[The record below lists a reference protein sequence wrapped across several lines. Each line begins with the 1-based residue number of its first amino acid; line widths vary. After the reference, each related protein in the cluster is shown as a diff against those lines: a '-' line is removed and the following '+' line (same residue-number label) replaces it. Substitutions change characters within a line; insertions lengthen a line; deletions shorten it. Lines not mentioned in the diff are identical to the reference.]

1 MLKTDSQSHRVIII
15 GAGPAGLALA
25 IELGHRNIPCLVVE
39 RNERVG
45 YAPRAK
51 TTHVRTREHM
61 RRWGIT
67 EEMCAAS
74 PLGLEYPSDVMFV
87 TRLNGYPLAK
97 FENSFNCSPKK
108 NPLYAEHAQWIPQYS
123 LEEVMRKHAQSLP
136 GVEIRF
142 NCEYLS
148 FEQNE
153 SGVCTKFRDI
163 NSDSEFILEADYL
176 VGADGARSRIRDA
189 IGAVMRGEKGLSRN
203 YNIIFRAPGLAE
215 AHPHGP
221 GVMYWQ
227 VNSEMPS
234 LIGPMDKDDKWFFM
248 PTKLGEGVTF
258 TDAEAVAAIRLS
270 TGIDLAYEILSSDE
284 WTVNSLI
291 ADRYRQG
298 RVFLTGDACH
308 LHPPFGGFGM
318 FLGILDSIDLGW
330 KIAAVLNKRG
340 GLGLLDTY
348 EIERNSVHKYVVA
361 EAVANHQVLS
371 GQLAQKGLE
380 DEGEVGDRVRAVVG
394 EAIKIKK
401 QAEFNSL
408 GVVLGYRYE
417 KSPII
422 IGDGS
427 AFPPQHPSVYTP
439 SACPGCRAPHAWM
452 EDGSSLY
459 DHFGDEFTLLLGC
472 QVDSQLVA
480 LAKSQAI
487 EAGVV
492 LKVLKLDCPEIDTL
506 YAADFTLIRPDQ
518 HVAWRGN
525 VWPEQAV
532 QVLLQIAGYEY

>member
-1 MLKTDSQSHRVIII
+1 MSLTDPQPHRVVIV

-25 IELGHRNIPCLVVE
+25 IELGHRKIPCLVVE
-39 RNERVG
+39 RNARVG

-61 RRWGIT
+61 RRWGIS

-74 PLGLEYPSDVMFV
+74 PLGIEYPSNVLFV

-142 NCEYLS
+142 NCEYLD
-148 FEQNE
+148 FEQNDNNVRI
-153 SGVCTKFRDI
+153 SFRDI
-163 NSDSEFILEADYL
+163 NSGSKFSIDADYL
-176 VGADGARSRIRDA
+176 VGADGARSRIRDG
-189 IGAVMRGEKGLSRN
+189 IGAVMHGERGLSRN

-227 VNSEMPS
+227 VNSDMPS
-234 LIGPMDKDDKWFFM
+234 LIGPMDDDDKWYFM
-248 PTKLGEGVTF
+248 PTQLGEGVTF
-258 TDAEAVAAIRLS
+258 TNDEAIEAIKVS
-270 TGIDLAYEILSSDE
+270 TGIDLPYEILSSDE
-284 WTVNSLI
+284 WVASSLI
-291 ADRYRQG
+291 ADKYRQG

-330 KIAAVLNKRG
+330 KMAAVLNQRG
-340 GLGLLDTY
+340 GKGLLESY
-348 EIERNSVHKYVVA
+348 EIERKSVHNYVVA
-361 EAVANHQVLS
+361 EAVANHQTLS
-371 GQLAQKGLE
+371 SHLSQQGLE
-380 DEGEVGDRVRAVVG
+380 DEGEAGDRVRATVSEV
-394 EAIKIKK
+394 IKIKK
-401 QAEFNSL
+401 QPEFNSL

-417 KSPII
+417 QSPII

-427 AFPPQHPSVYTP
+427 AFPPQNPCVYTP
-439 SACPGCRAPHAWM
+439 SACPGCRAPHAWLD
-452 EDGSSLY
+452 DGSSLF
-459 DHFGDEFTLLLGC
+459 DHFGDEFTLLIGC
-472 QVDSQLVA
+472 QVESQLIE
-480 LAKSQAI
+480 LAKSQAV

-492 LKVLKLDCPEIDTL
+492 LKVLKLDDPAIDAL
-506 YAADFTLIRPDQ
+506 YQANFTLIRPDQ
-518 HVAWRGN
+518 HVAWRDN
-525 VWPEQAV
+525 TWPDQAV
-532 QVLLQIAGYEY
+532 QVLRQIAGYDR